1 MLIEPFLGI
10 SEQWLLGPPNESV
23 WFFTIGPVVDET
35 DNFRRRKTLDDKEG
49 NITCEKMDLIRL
61 STYLGYR
68 AKAKVANPCAR
79 NNSLKV
85 APALRPYPG

>member
-35 DNFRRRKTLDDKEG
+35 DNCRRRKTLDDKEG
-49 NITCEKMDLIRL
+49 NRTLPYAGFD
-61 STYLGYR
+61 
-68 AKAKVANPCAR
+68 KA
-79 NNSLKV
+79 LHI
-85 APALRPYPG
+85 PGV